1 MLTRCSTL
9 KFSPTSAARAKVSRR
24 HGLPL
29 LASVIQLLLRQVR
42 TSSAATTRWRLTI
55 SVSCYARHHL
65 ARARPQCGL
74 VLAGFEEPMPEDSM
88 LNPMDDQLPADPSPG
103 LGELS
108 QVADEVATQSSQS
121 QSARSSEV
129 TKAGWSKRTYKM
141 LHVLDKQFDEAA
153 DEEML
158 GDNSSRKTA
167 ASTFFELLVLK
178 CTGVINVDQQEAFG
192 SIMVTKTVRSQSPRL
207 PDTGL
212 IVADS
217 RCSSQ
222 DDFDAEAA
230 RLRSS

>member
-65 ARARPQCGL
+65 ARARTQCGL

-153 DEEML
+153 DEEGQLDFLEML

-207 PDTGL
+207 TQ
-212 IVADS
+212 V
-217 RCSSQ
+217 
-222 DDFDAEAA
+222 
-230 RLRSS
+230 